1 MIEQLKDATKDILS
15 EDSLGDIEK
24 AFNEAVT
31 EKVQLHVEKALM
43 EQDTAHTTKLQ
54 KLLDAVDNDHTAKL
68 EALVEA
74 IDKDHM
80 GKLNAVIRRHQG
92 ILGEQANGFKQELV
106 ESISNYMELYLDKV
120 APQDML
126 KQAVTNKRAVDFL
139 AELRNLLAVNGALE
153 KASIKN
159 AVMDGKLRLD
169 EATEKISSL
178 ETQNVELR
186 AHAHHA
192 SAQMVLENK
201 CLNLPDQK
209 KSYVQ
214 NLLKDKDVQFINEN
228 FDYTVEMFDMTEE
241 QRLEEMKS
249 DAIQDIKSRDVD
261 RPILEQVE
269 QSPSSP
275 AGPAYNEEDY
285 PHRTAYMKEL
295 GKY

>member
-1 MIEQLKDATKDILS
+1 MEQLKTATKDILS
-15 EDSLGDIEK
+15 DDSLGDIET
-24 AFNEAVT
+24 AFNEAVS

-43 EQDTAHTTKLQ
+43 EQDTAHTAKLQ

-74 IDKDHM
+74 IDNDHM

-139 AELRNLLAVNGALE
+139 GELRNLLAVNGALE

-169 EATEKISSL
+169 EATQTISSL
-178 ETQNVELR
+178 QQQNAELKGTVVDV
-186 AHAHHA
+186 
-192 SAQMVLENK
+192 SAQMALETK
-201 CLNLPDQK
+201 CKNLPDQK

-214 NLLKDKDVQFINEN
+214 NLLRDKSVQFINEN

-241 QRLEEMKS
+241 QRLEEMKV
-249 DAIQDIKSRDVD
+249 DAIQDVKSRDVD
-261 RPILEQVE
+261 RPLVE
-269 QSPSSP
+269 AVDHSVSSP
-275 AGPAYNEEDY
+275 AGPAYNEEEH

>member
-1 MIEQLKDATKDILS
+1 MSDTIMEQLKEATKDILS
-15 EDSLGDIEK
+15 EESLGDIET
-24 AFNEAVT
+24 AFNEAVS

-43 EQDTAHTTKLQ
+43 EQDASHAAKLQ
-54 KLLDAVDNDHTAKL
+54 KLLDAVDNDHTKKL

-80 GKLNAVIRRHQG
+80 GKLNAVVRRHQG
-92 ILGEQANGFKQELV
+92 ILGEQANSFKAELV

-126 KQAVTNKRAVDFL
+126 KEAVSNKRATDFL
-139 AELRNLLAVNGALE
+139 GELRNLLAVNGALE

-159 AVMDGKLRLD
+159 AVMDGKQRLD
-169 EATEKISSL
+169 EATQKISSL
-178 ETQNVELR
+178 QAENAELKGTVVDV
-186 AHAHHA
+186 
-192 SAQMVLENK
+192 SAQMALETK
-201 CLNLPDQK
+201 CKNLPDQK

-214 NLLKDKDVQFINEN
+214 NLLKDKSVQFINEN

-241 QRLEEMKS
+241 QRLEEMKV
-249 DAIQDIKSRDVD
+249 DAIQDTKSKDVD
-261 RPILEQVE
+261 RPIIEQVE
-269 QSPSSP
+269 QPTSQPV
-275 AGPAYNEEDY
+275 EDY